1 MLLLSGASLT
11 FAFAPFG
18 IWPVVIPAVAL
29 ALRQIIKLSHRPF
42 LAGWLFG
49 LGWFGAGVSWVH
61 VSIADFGGLPIIASV
76 GLMVLLSSYLALY
89 PALATVVTLRLFPR
103 RLWPLA
109 LPFFWVLSEWLRS
122 WMLSGFPWL
131 SLGYSQ
137 IDSPLAG
144 WAPVIGETG
153 ITALIIIC
161 AAMFGVATNAK
172 NVLHAGLV
180 TLVAYTSGWVLQH
193 HDWVE
198 VKQTYS
204 VGMAQ
209 GNISQSLRWVP
220 EQDEPTMRK
229 YMALTETLWSNDLII
244 WPEAAVPKL
253 EPLAQSYLVK
263 LNERAFNENTALI
276 TGIVNYNWE
285 TEEAWN
291 NLIVLGKQTPDASSP
306 TYQYFHNNRFA
317 KHHLLPIGEFVPF
330 EDWLR
335 PLAPLFD
342 LPMSSFARGDFR
354 QANLVANGIHLA
366 PAICFEIAFPRQVA
380 ANIYRDTD
388 MIVTVSNDAWFGHSH
403 GPAQHLEIARMR
415 ALEMGRPVIRATN
428 NGITAFIDF
437 KGNITAMLPQF
448 KEANISAPVDATT
461 GLTPYYLMQD
471 LSVWFLTALLLGA
484 AFYMR
489 FKKA

>member
-1 MLLLSGASLT
+1 
-11 FAFAPFG
+11 
-18 IWPVVIPAVAL
+18 
-29 ALRQIIKLSHRPF
+29 
-42 LAGWLFG
+42 
-49 LGWFGAGVSWVH
+49 
-61 VSIADFGGLPIIASV
+61 
-76 GLMVLLSSYLALY
+76 MVLLSSYLALY

-306 TYQYFHNNRFA
+306 TYQYFHN
-317 KHHLLPIGEFVPF
+317 KPF
-330 EDWLR
+330 EVRL
-335 PLAPLFD
+335 
-342 LPMSSFARGDFR
+342 S
-354 QANLVANGIHLA
+354 
-366 PAICFEIAFPRQVA
+366 IA
-380 ANIYRDTD
+380 
-388 MIVTVSNDAWFGHSH
+388 
-403 GPAQHLEIARMR
+403 E
-415 ALEMGRPVIRATN
+415 
-428 NGITAFIDF
+428 
-437 KGNITAMLPQF
+437 
-448 KEANISAPVDATT
+448 
-461 GLTPYYLMQD
+461 
-471 LSVWFLTALLLGA
+471 
-484 AFYMR
+484 
-489 FKKA
+489 